1 MYARARASSLW
12 PLTRHLR
19 AQGHQLAARSKAAHK
34 NAGMSLLAM
43 RGELQ
48 PEVTEA
54 EEQQR
59 KMSAQRKEE
68 VSAVAGSAAC
78 AARRGM
84 PPSALLP
91 VSSCCCRQLT
101 L

>member
-1 MYARARASSLW
+1 MRERARRVCGQ
-12 PLTRHLR
+12 LTRRLR